1 MNKKKVIVISIAI
14 LYLLWH
20 VFMLSYYP
28 LPWFDETYF
37 ASISLNFMER
47 GTFVPQVAYHAREG
61 REALTYGPV
70 YFFLTGLSQKLFGLG
85 ILQFRIVNLL
95 FGLLCILASLRIL
108 GLKELG
114 FSSILFLIVFSLD
127 PFFNLSMHE
136 GRMDLTAL
144 FFALLSLYFVL
155 KNEGRTIFYSAISAS
170 LALMTT
176 PRSAIIIIGVIMIL
190 VMNAYKDDK
199 YKSLIQ
205 WAATFIALYALWLF
219 YAFGGPLQYLDYY
232 KALQNNENQVN
243 HDFLGGRFYIPK
255 QEYVLIAAAIFSI
268 VFNLI
273 KKKIDFPDMLSSVSI
288 AVILLF
294 YVIVLDWGPYSAL
307 IIPFY
312 YILIFNKDEFNW
324 SFSNPRLYILMIL
337 LVHNISYF
345 TIKSAHVISSMEQRD
360 PDVADKFIAD
370 HIPAG
375 SKVVGDALYFYSV
388 KKSGSDYQFFD
399 KYASLETREQRH
411 REDYNYDYIII
422 TDQSLRLEPEAV
434 ALYLGNS
441 RFKKIAELKI
451 APSEWSQ
458 KISSLGLI
466 SNTEISGYNAVIY
479 LRIKNH
485 EAMPMAL
492 IGRF

>member
-1 MNKKKVIVISIAI
+1 MNKKLIIVIAAAI

-20 VFMLSYYP
+20 ILTLSYYP

-37 ASISLNFMER
+37 ASISLDFIQH

-95 FGLLCILASLRIL
+95 FGFLCILVSLKII
-108 GLKELG
+108 GSKELG
-114 FSSILFLIVFSLD
+114 FTAILFLGIFALD
-127 PFFNLSMHE
+127 PFFNLCMHE

-155 KNEGRTIFYSAISAS
+155 KDGGKHIFYSAISAS
-170 LALMTT
+170 FALMTT
-176 PRSAIIIIGVIMIL
+176 PRSAIVIFGVVMIL
-190 VMNAYKDDK
+190 LMNAYKDNK
-199 YKSLIQ
+199 YKPLVQ
-205 WAATFIALYALWLF
+205 WSFTLLALYALWLF
-219 YAFGGPLQYLDYY
+219 YAFGDPLQYLDYY

-243 HDFLGGRFYIPK
+243 HDFLGGRFYIPR
-255 QEYVLIAAAIFSI
+255 QEYVLISVAVFSV
-268 VFNLI
+268 VFNFI
-273 KKKIDFPDMLSSVSI
+273 KKKIDFPDLLSSVSI

-312 YILIFNKDEFNW
+312 YILIFNKDEFTW
-324 SFSNPRLYILMIL
+324 SFSNPKLYMLMIL
-337 LVHNISYF
+337 LTHNVSYF
-345 TIKSAHVISSMEQRD
+345 TIKSAHIISSMQQRD
-360 PDVADKFIAD
+360 PALADKFVTG

-375 SKVVGDALYFYSV
+375 SKVVGDALYFYAV

-399 KYASLETREQRH
+399 KYASLEIREQRH

-422 TDQSLRLEPEAV
+422 TDQSLKREPEAV
-434 ALYLGNS
+434 AIYLENS
-441 RFKKIAELKI
+441 RFKKVAELNI
-451 APSEWSQ
+451 APSVLNQ
-458 KISSLGLI
+458 KISALGLV
-466 SNTEISGYNAVIY
+466 SNTENSGYNAVIY
-479 LRIKNH
+479 LRIKDR
-485 EAMPMAL
+485 EQLPMAIL
-492 IGRF
+492 SK